1 LYVSERDIL
10 VAKKKLTEADGANQ
24 SAPQDTNPSATT
36 VVQSITPAEPAKQD
50 PKDTIDD
57 DAEKDIEKSNSI
69 HVAETKLRV
78 LRTVKVNGSDE
89 DTSGTDETIDVQT
102 FVTVPAMVSVGVPV
116 KISRAYQSI
125 GIEVSVSLP
134 CYKEE
139 IKEARD
145 LAYALAK
152 ERVFTEIP
160 IIQKALN
167 ALVASANGQQPPV
180 T

>member
-1 LYVSERDIL
+1 M
-10 VAKKKLTEADGANQ
+10 AKKKTEADT
-24 SAPQDTNPSATT
+24 STATA
-36 VVQSITPAEPAKQD
+36 VVQSITPATPTAQHQNPQD
-50 PKDTIDD
+50 AINAATTE
-57 DAEKDIEKSNSI
+57 AEKDIEKTNSVHI
-69 HVAETKLRV
+69 AETKLRV
-78 LRTVKVNGSDE
+78 LKTVKLHGTDE

-102 FVTVPAMVSVGVPV
+102 FITVPAMATVNVPV

-139 IKEARD
+139 IKEGID
-145 LAYALAK
+145 MAYALAK

-167 ALVASANGQQPPV
+167 ALAAQANGQQAPV

>member
-1 LYVSERDIL
+1 M
-10 VAKKKLTEADGANQ
+10 AKKKPEADTTT
-24 SAPQDTNPSATT
+24 SAAAI
-36 VVQSITPAEPAKQD
+36 VQSITPPTPTAQTVSPQD
-50 PKDTIDD
+50 AINAATN
-57 DAEKDIEKSNSI
+57 DAEKDIKKSNAI

-78 LRTVKVNGSDE
+78 LKTVKVNGTDE

-102 FVTVPAMVSVGVPV
+102 FLTVPAMATVNVPV

-125 GIEVSVSLP
+125 GVEVSVSLP

-139 IKEARD
+139 IKEGID
-145 LAYALAK
+145 MAYSLAK

-167 ALVASANGQQPPV
+167 ALVASANGHQPPV
-180 T
+180 A